1 MNPETT
7 VIVVAASSIGVFLA
21 VVLLA
26 YLGIRGRRSRLRVI
40 DQLGHAKVTL
50 DAAFVNSSMATVVLD
65 EDGVALEC
73 NLAFATLVQQ
83 PQSEV
88 VGRQHADLVLGG
100 YTGRQRVENAPRS
113 GSKQREARYK
123 LESGIEL
130 WVSESTTT
138 FLGPDEQPR
147 TLMQIVDV
155 SRDRKIRDD
164 LQRRVMHDGLT
175 RLPNRAL
182 LGDRIIQA
190 LIRGRRT
197 GYSTGV
203 ILFDIDYFKTIN
215 DSLGHHIGDQVIRE
229 VADRL
234 RANTRVADT
243 LARFGGDEFVML
255 CEGLEKPA
263 DALVLAERLQHLMRE
278 PFEIGNRSVALTLS
292 IGVAVSNSSDTP
304 QALLRDADLAMYQ
317 AKELG
322 RDRISMFAREM
333 REHVADSW
341 ALEDQ
346 LRAAITGGDLRLHY
360 QAMMDVK
367 TRKVVGYE
375 SLVRWV
381 HPMRGMLNP
390 GEFLH
395 VAEQLDLLT
404 DIDEWTL
411 RTASAQ
417 MADWLRRR
425 QVPADC
431 VIGVNASARNFVN
444 AAYPSLVKGILEQT
458 GLPPEHVVIEITED
472 AVLSNTDRAD
482 RIIQELRSFGVR
494 VAIDD
499 FGTGYSSFS
508 QLATLEFDFLK
519 IDQSFTNQINERPG
533 REIVFALIQ
542 MARALGLT
550 TVIEG
555 VESEAA
561 LAMLVE
567 LGADL
572 AQGYAIARP
581 LPPEQ
586 VLQATDQLALVNGD
600 VSGSSDDTAE
610 SVPVTDAAF

>member
-1 MNPETT
+1 MNPET
-7 VIVVAASSIGVFLA
+7 VAIILVASSIGVSLT
-21 VVLLA
+21 LGLS
-26 YLGIRGRRSRLRVI
+26 YLGIRSRRSRLRAV
-40 DQLGHAKVTL
+40 DQLEQAKLTL
-50 DAAFVNSSMATVVLD
+50 DAAVDNSPMATVVLD
-65 EDGVALEC
+65 EHGIVLEC

-83 PQSEV
+83 AQAEV

-100 YTGRQRVENAPRS
+100 YTANRSALKTPGNAP
-113 GSKQREARYK
+113 KQREARYT
-123 LESGIEL
+123 LENGIEL

-138 FLGPDEQPR
+138 FPGPGDEPR

-197 GYSTGV
+197 GYSTAV
-203 ILFDIDYFKTIN
+203 ILLDIDYFKTIN
-215 DSLGHHIGDQVIRE
+215 DGLGHHVGDQVIRE

-234 RANTRVADT
+234 RVHTRVADT

-255 CEGLEKPA
+255 CEGLEKPVE
-263 DALVLAERLQHLMRE
+263 ALALAERLQELMRE
-278 PFEIGNRSVALTLS
+278 PFEVGNRSVALTFS
-292 IGVAVSNSSDTP
+292 IGIAVSNSSDTP

-333 REHVADSW
+333 REHLADSW

-360 QAMMDVK
+360 QAILDVK
-367 TRKVVGYE
+367 SQTIVGYE

-425 QVPADC
+425 QVAADC

-444 AAYPSLVKGILEQT
+444 AAYPTLVKDILDQT
-458 GLPPEHVVIEITED
+458 GLAPDHLVIEITED

-482 RIIQELRSFGVR
+482 RIIQELRALGVR
-494 VAIDD
+494 VAVDD

-519 IDQSFTNQINERPG
+519 IDQSFTSQISERPG

-542 MARALGLT
+542 MARALGLK

-555 VESEAA
+555 VESETELA
-561 LAMLVE
+561 LLTE

-572 AQGYAIARP
+572 AQGYVIARP
-581 LPPEQ
+581 LAAERVPKSTEE
-586 VLQATDQLALVNGD
+586 LALGNPG
-600 VSGSSDDTAE
+600 VSGSSDGTIEAF
-610 SVPVTDAAF
+610 SVTGTTS

>member
-1 MNPETT
+1 MNPET
-7 VIVVAASSIGVFLA
+7 VAIILVASSIGVSLT
-21 VVLLA
+21 LGLS
-26 YLGIRGRRSRLRVI
+26 YLGIRSRRSRLRAV
-40 DQLGHAKVTL
+40 DQLEQAKLTL
-50 DAAFVNSSMATVVLD
+50 DAAVDNSPMATVVLD
-65 EDGVALEC
+65 EHGIVLEC

-83 PQSEV
+83 AQAEV

-100 YTGRQRVENAPRS
+100 YTANRSALKTPGNAP
-113 GSKQREARYK
+113 KQREARYT
-123 LESGIEL
+123 LENGIEL

-138 FLGPDEQPR
+138 FPGPGGEPR

-197 GYSTGV
+197 GYSTAV
-203 ILFDIDYFKTIN
+203 ILLDIDYFKTIN
-215 DSLGHHIGDQVIRE
+215 DGLGHHVGDQVIRE

-234 RANTRVADT
+234 RVHTRVADT

-255 CEGLEKPA
+255 CEGLEKPVE
-263 DALVLAERLQHLMRE
+263 ALALAERLQELMRE
-278 PFEIGNRSVALTLS
+278 PFEVGNRSVALTFS
-292 IGVAVSNSSDTP
+292 IGIAVSNSSDTP

-333 REHVADSW
+333 REHLADSW

-360 QAMMDVK
+360 QAILDVK
-367 TRKVVGYE
+367 SQTIVGYE

-425 QVPADC
+425 QVAADC

-444 AAYPSLVKGILEQT
+444 AAYPTLVKDILDQT
-458 GLPPEHVVIEITED
+458 GLAPDHLVIEITED

-482 RIIQELRSFGVR
+482 RIIQELRALGVR
-494 VAIDD
+494 VAVDD

-519 IDQSFTNQINERPG
+519 IDQSFTSQISERPG

-542 MARALGLT
+542 MARALGLK

-555 VESEAA
+555 VESETELA
-561 LAMLVE
+561 LLTE

-572 AQGYAIARP
+572 AQGYVIARP
-581 LPPEQ
+581 LAAERVPKSTEE
-586 VLQATDQLALVNGD
+586 LALGNPG
-600 VSGSSDDTAE
+600 VSGSSDGTIEAF
-610 SVPVTDAAF
+610 SVTGTTS

>member
-1 MNPETT
+1 MNPETIT
-7 VIVVAASSIGVFLA
+7 VLA
-21 VVLLA
+21 VVSGIGFFLT
-26 YLGIRGRRSRLRVI
+26 LGFSYITVRNRRSRRLAVH
-40 DQLGHAKVTL
+40 QLKVAQLTL
-50 DAAFVNSSMATVVLD
+50 DAAVVNSPMATVVLD
-65 EDGVALEC
+65 EHGVVLKC
-73 NLAFATLVQQ
+73 NLAFGTLVQQ
-83 PQSEV
+83 QQGDI

-100 YTGRQRVENAPRS
+100 YTANRTDSKPASNGP
-113 GSKQREARYK
+113 KQREARYT
-123 LESGIEL
+123 LETGIEL
-130 WVSESTTT
+130 WVSESTTP
-138 FLGPDEQPR
+138 FLGSEGESR

-197 GYSTGV
+197 GCSTAV
-203 ILFDIDYFKTIN
+203 ILLDIDYFKTIN
-215 DSLGHHIGDQVIRE
+215 DGLGHHVGDQVIRE

-234 RANTRVADT
+234 RAHTRVADT

-255 CEGLEKPA
+255 CEGLERPG
-263 DALVLAERLQHLMRE
+263 DALILAERIQELMRE
-278 PFEIGNRSVALTLS
+278 PFEVGNRSVALTLS
-292 IGVAVSNSSDTP
+292 IGIAVSNSSDSP

-333 REHVADSW
+333 REHLADSW

-360 QAMMDVK
+360 QAILDVK
-367 TRKVVGYE
+367 TQTIVGYE

-417 MADWLRRR
+417 LADWLRRR
-425 QVPADC
+425 QVAADC

-444 AAYPSLVKGILEQT
+444 AAYPALVKDILDQT
-458 GLPPEHVVIEITED
+458 GLEPHHLVIEITED
-472 AVLSNTDRAD
+472 AVLSNTDRAG
-482 RIIQELRSFGVR
+482 RIIQELRALGVR

-519 IDQSFTNQINERPG
+519 IDQSFTSQISERPG

-542 MARALGLT
+542 MARALGLK

-555 VESEAA
+555 VESEADLA
-561 LAMLVE
+561 LLAE

-572 AQGYAIARP
+572 AQGYVIARP
-581 LPPEQ
+581 LAAERVPKSAEE
-586 VLQATDQLALVNGD
+586 LALVNPG
-600 VSGSSDDTAE
+600 VSGSSDDTLQHI
-610 SVPVTDAAF
+610 SVTGTTF